1 MRMTDPDF
9 LHYLKTGNMNLTE
22 NFGIPKVKGIKFKD
36 LSKVDLLGFNYCT
49 NPKTMEERENA
60 FVHFFLPDH
69 YIERVWNAPE
79 YYETVF
85 SQYKGIVQ
93 PDFSIYTDMPKAM
106 QIWNHYR
113 RNWLAQYYQAKDIRV
128 IPAPNWSDENSFE
141 WCFDGEPEKS
151 TVAISS
157 VGTQLNERSKRLFL
171 LGYQQMM
178 SRLQPKIVLFHGRIP
193 AEITAKMEGSNG
205 ENSPIIVPIAAY
217 QERLRKIEMGV
228 N

>member
-1 MRMTDPDF
+1 MMLWSIRQSE
-9 LHYLKTGNMNLTE
+9 NLDKAV
-22 NFGIPKVKGIKFKD
+22 FPGVGKYDIPRILPMEVEQPIEMI
-36 LSKVDLLGFNYCT
+36 GFNFAAKYKH
-49 NPKTMEERENA
+49 PER
-60 FVHFFLPDH
+60 VGIHFFLKDYQFSRLWTSPDM
-69 YIERVWNAPE
+69 YTGMLRRFRFVC
-79 YYETVF
+79 T
-85 SQYKGIVQ
+85 
-93 PDFSIYTDMPKAM
+93 PDFSMYTDFPLAL
-106 QIWNHYR
+106 QINSHYR
-113 RNWLAQYYQAKDIRV
+113 KHWLGAYWQSKGITV
-128 IPAPNWSDENSFE
+128 IPTICWSDERSFE

-193 AEITAKMEGSNG
+193 AEITAKMEGTNG